1 MFRVLVG
8 KPEEKRRPRL
18 GGRLILKRIFKKWN
32 GVSWTGLIVEQGQ
45 VACSCEF
52 GNGPSGSIK

>member
-32 GVSWTGLIVEQGQ
+32 GGVMDWIDRRTGTGGVLV
-45 VACSCEF
+45 
-52 GNGPSGSIK
+52 